1 MACSPM
7 AAMRRLIV
15 NLLAQPYNFSPIGG
29 FMYYMNRKVLLSI
42 WLILGAWGVR
52 GQETLLEAVVET
64 NSLYVN
70 DPLRFEL
77 PASGKSFT
85 LIPRGKDLSRF
96 QVNWEDGTIW
106 LLKFGEEIAIQDTSG
121 ALILTTINQKSFV
134 PVGAVLLHR
143 QLAAHGIQYL
153 DQEEKKVFSA
163 IRYGEGLF
171 PVQFE
176 LWLKTWS
183 PLDMPEPLAVMAV
196 AELLRQCYFF
206 EG

>member
-1 MACSPM
+1 
-7 AAMRRLIV
+7 
-15 NLLAQPYNFSPIGG
+15 
-29 FMYYMNRKVLLSI
+29 MYYMNRKVLLSI